1 MSLKTIKVNPIFLM
15 GAGGGGG
22 GRGSQNKTRKEKPL
36 GVSLG
41 QSNNIKKKL
50 IARIK
55 NFQQGAGATGVSASA
70 IASASA
76 NISGANISTT
86 SISTA
91 NNNFT
96 NEFSESVNFLDNLAR
111 DKQSDKFMKRTLK
124 RKQPR
129 NEEAYMQIATELPPE
144 LMLGGNPPHP
154 PLVQLGGT
162 PLQPPL
168 VQPLLKHLTTL
179 SAMGGVGG
187 FPPRGGS
194 GQAQQV
200 ATPMG
205 GVGGTPMWS
214 APPPPSY
221 SNLKTGGTKPTY
233 RTWLRN
239 TQKNKHVPTPNKKP
253 INILEDT
260 GTIEPTISIDTPVYP
275 AVPAGLAQ
283 TAAALAVQI
292 PTSAQEAAQEAVQ
305 TAVQTAVETAVQAI
319 QTIHTDPFPSN
330 AQSKGSD
337 LPKMGGSGGFSPT
350 PKRSKITRTI
360 KYKLGKHA
368 NGKVSVLIKNNNTR
382 RRVQTEH
389 AQLKQKSILDIK
401 NHLRSKNL
409 LKVGSEAPNDV
420 LRHIYEQSI
429 LAGQIENKSKD
440 TLIHNYFNEEKK

>member
-15 GAGGGGG
+15 GAGGSSSGGG
-22 GRGSQNKTRKEKPL
+22 GSSSKNKTRKEKPL

-55 NFQQGAGATGVSASA
+55 NFQQGAGTG
-70 IASASA
+70 ASAST
-76 NISGANISTT
+76 GASTGA
-86 SISTA
+86 SASTVGA
-91 NNNFT
+91 STGIGIGASNFT
-96 NEFSESVNFLDNLAR
+96 NEFSESVSFLNNLAR
-111 DKQSDKFMKRTLK
+111 DKQVNKAEKRNNNTLK
-124 RKQPR
+124 KKQPR

-144 LMLGGNPPHP
+144 LLGG
-154 PLVQLGGT
+154 V
-162 PLQPPL
+162 PLQPPFAGKY
-168 VQPLLKHLTTL
+168 VATPPA
-179 SAMGGVGG
+179 SGGVGSFFPGGVAPSPASGGVGLAERAG
-187 FPPRGGS
+187 FPP
-194 GQAQQV
+194 
-200 ATPMG
+200 
-205 GVGGTPMWS
+205 GGTPMWS
-214 APPPPSY
+214 APPQPSY

-239 TQKNKHVPTPNKKP
+239 TQKNKHISPVNKPP

-260 GTIEPTISIDTPVYP
+260 GIASPTITFNTAPTMQPS
-275 AVPAGLAQ
+275 VPTGLAQ
-283 TAAALAVQI
+283 TAAALAVQV
-292 PTSAQEAAQEAVQ
+292 PTATAQVQEAVQ
-305 TAVQTAVETAVQAI
+305 EAVQTAVETAVQAI
-319 QTIHTDPFPSN
+319 QTINTEPFPSN
-330 AQSKGSD
+330 ASPSGVTEI
-337 LPKMGGSGGFSPT
+337 PNGGRRACVAGGFPPT
-350 PKRSKITRTI
+350 PKRKKITRTL

-368 NGKVSVLIKNNNTR
+368 NGKVSVLIKNSQTR

-429 LAGQIENKSKD
+429 LAGQIENKAKE